1 MSKIIIACDSG
12 KNLMKAIGK
21 DIETG
26 DVKRISF
33 PSKIAIT
40 NDESEE
46 YEGNSHMISIGEQNY
61 ILGEA
66 GSNYDFDT
74 SKTKDLHKLSIYTCI
89 CKLLKPGT
97 KDDRKSTRLN
107 SSHANISYAV
117 FCLKKKKY
125 T

>member
-61 ILGEA
+61 RSEEH
-66 GSNYDFDT
+66 T
-74 SKTKDLHKLSIYTCI
+74 SELQSRQYLVCR
-89 CKLLKPGT
+89 LL
-97 KDDRKSTRLN
+97 LE
-107 SSHANISYAV
+107 
-117 FCLKKKKY
+117 KKKILHFSY
-125 T
+125 SLLLYFVLC